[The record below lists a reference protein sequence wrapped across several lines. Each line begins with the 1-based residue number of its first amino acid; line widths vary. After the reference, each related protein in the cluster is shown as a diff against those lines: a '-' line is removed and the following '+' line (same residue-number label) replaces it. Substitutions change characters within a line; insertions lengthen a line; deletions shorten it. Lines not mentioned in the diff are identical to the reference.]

1 MKKEELDR
9 RAFSSIQD
17 VQLACFE
24 YIESFYNRHRPHS
37 TINMLTPEEKENFLF
52 QQSVNDSFLC
62 LLY

>member
-1 MKKEELDR
+1 M
-9 RAFSSIQD
+9 
-17 VQLACFE
+17 QLACFE